1 LKASIVRL
9 LEAQPLA
16 MHLTHYGRVERPQRL
31 AHALIEQ
38 IDAMVAIAQSVAT
51 EAQRH
56 ARLRE
61 ALTRDYMRRIRAHG
75 CALDEAA
82 VIEVVAMDVEL
93 NAQGLGIWLDRAGR

>member
-1 LKASIVRL
+1 
-9 LEAQPLA
+9 